1 MLNDIDINIID
12 ILCDDIPEQDDP
24 DSKNKYKKNIFTI
37 TIYGKNKD
45 GDSIIC
51 NVTDYKPYFYVK
63 IPDNWTK
70 SYCQSNFVNKM
81 NVNRYYSANVKS
93 VSYSYDFY
101 GYHHDYDNNIEKKY
115 KFMKIEFD
123 NYRSFNKY
131 KSEIKNFYNTNKDS
145 SNDKIKEWINM
156 CNEECESNLYEA
168 NIN

>member
-12 ILCDDIPEQDDP
+12 ILCDDIPEQGDP

-70 SYCQSNFVNKM
+70 
-81 NVNRYYSANVKS
+81 
-93 VSYSYDFY
+93 
-101 GYHHDYDNNIEKKY
+101 
-115 KFMKIEFD
+115 
-123 NYRSFNKY
+123 
-131 KSEIKNFYNTNKDS
+131 
-145 SNDKIKEWINM
+145 
-156 CNEECESNLYEA
+156 
-168 NIN
+168 